1 VGCRMKS
8 NLLIFS
14 TGFGLL
20 MVSGQTFA
28 HHGTAMYDATHL
40 TTLTGTVTGFEFSNP
55 HVEIYFDVKD
65 DKGKLEKWS
74 AEAASL
80 TMLAR
85 DGWNRSSLKPGD
97 QITVYGHRAKNGSN
111 AMRLQKIRMPN
122 GQELTLP

>member
-55 HVEIYFDVKD
+55 HVEIYFDAKD

-85 DGWNRSSLKPGD
+85 SPEDQDAQRPRAHAPIGARRSRSGWACE
-97 QITVYGHRAKNGSN
+97 VYGN
-111 AMRLQKIRMPN
+111 ARLAHF
-122 GQELTLP
+122 L